1 MVAILP
7 IDDQGIVRAAEKMIG
22 DYGSEALAEAT
33 ERAQELRSVGFE
45 SVANTWDLIGEAI
58 RNRQR
63 LDDKPEQYKG
73 ALERNVF
80 LSE

>member
-1 MVAILP
+1 MVATLP
-7 IDDQGIVRAAEKMIG
+7 IDHQGIVRAAEEMIS
-22 DYGSEALAEAT
+22 DYGTQALAKAEK
-33 ERAQELRSVGFE
+33 RARELRSEGFD
-45 SVANTWDLIGEAI
+45 SVANTWNLIGEAI